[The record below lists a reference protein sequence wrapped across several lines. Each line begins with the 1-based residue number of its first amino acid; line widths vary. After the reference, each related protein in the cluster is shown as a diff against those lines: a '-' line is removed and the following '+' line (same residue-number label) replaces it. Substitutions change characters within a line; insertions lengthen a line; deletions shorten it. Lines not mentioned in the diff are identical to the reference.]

1 MAEVAKFTQADTSP
15 SYFIDFLTYL
25 DSQPDVRKMRAGVA
39 AQMNLAPGDK
49 VLDLGCGI
57 GGPAFA
63 LAEFTGPTGL
73 VAGVDISASLLEV
86 AKSRTAGR
94 PGFESQ
100 PGTRLARLGEKS
112 RSQGSQIRNFRGDD
126 PL

>member
-1 MAEVAKFTQADTSP
+1 MAEVAKFTQVDTSP

-39 AQMNLAPGDK
+39 TQMNLAPGDK

-57 GGPAFA
+57 GGSAFA

-73 VAGVDISASLLEV
+73 VAGVEEWFAEQASLHASGDFFHCWMFVL
-86 AKSRTAGR
+86 AS
-94 PGFESQ
+94 
-100 PGTRLARLGEKS
+100 GTV
-112 RSQGSQIRNFRGDD
+112 
-126 PL
+126 